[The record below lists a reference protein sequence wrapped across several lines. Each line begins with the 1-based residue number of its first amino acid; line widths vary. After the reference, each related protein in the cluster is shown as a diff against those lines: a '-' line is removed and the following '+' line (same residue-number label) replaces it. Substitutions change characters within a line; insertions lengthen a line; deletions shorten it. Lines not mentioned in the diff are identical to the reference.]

1 MIIIKTI
8 VLYFIQITRTDDFP
22 STGSV
27 FFFLSMLRA
36 WAVFNCLILGVFD
49 YGLELKFWVV
59 VIAIIISITI
69 TITLITTLTI
79 I

>member
-8 VLYFIQITRTDDFP
+8 ILYFIQITHTDDFP

-27 FFFLSMLRA
+27 IFFLPMPPGMDRLQLL
-36 WAVFNCLILGVFD
+36 NLGVFG

-59 VIAIIISITI
+59 IAIIISIT
-69 TITLITTLTI
+69 LP
-79 I
+79 